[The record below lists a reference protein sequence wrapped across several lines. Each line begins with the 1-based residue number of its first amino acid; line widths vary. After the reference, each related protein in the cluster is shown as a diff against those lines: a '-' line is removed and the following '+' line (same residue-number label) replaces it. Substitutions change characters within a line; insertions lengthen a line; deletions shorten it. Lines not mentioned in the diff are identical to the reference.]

1 MMKFHTVMVAALAA
15 LVATAAQA
23 DPRLDEKIYDPYVRN
38 HVLEVGTRFAREN
51 GGELDRSASYIGELE
66 YGVSDNLSLAVLGKV
81 TRGEGQGSRLRGVG
95 VEAVYYL
102 GQIPGLGVDV
112 GLYGEYMKGLS
123 DGETALEGKLLFA
136 KQAGPVQA
144 VLNLIVE
151 RPLHVPGEG
160 YANYGYAGSVTWRAA
175 KGVRVG
181 VQAFG
186 DLGDDHNFLKGRQGA
201 YIGPELRWETRA
213 RNSPVEL
220 EVGVSWLKS
229 VGANT
234 READNQVRVTLELE
248 RRF

>member
-1 MMKFHTVMVAALAA
+1 MKLHTAMAAA
-15 LVATAAQA
+15 LVTLFATAAQA
-23 DPRLDEKIYDPYVRN
+23 DPRLDEKVYDPYVRN
-38 HVLEVGTRFAREN
+38 HVLEAETRVARET
-51 GGELDRSASYIGELE
+51 GGALDRSVAYIGELE

-81 TRGEGQGSRLRGVG
+81 TGGGGEPSRLRGVG
-95 VEAVYYL
+95 IEAVYYL

-136 KQAGPVQA
+136 KRAGPVQA
-144 VLNLIVE
+144 LVNLIVE

-160 YANYGYAGSVTWRAA
+160 YANYGYAGSVTVRAA
-175 KGVRVG
+175 KGLRLG

-186 DLGDDHNFLKGRQGA
+186 DLGDDRGFLKGRQGA
-201 YIGPELRWETRA
+201 YVGPQLLWEA
-213 RNSPVEL
+213 RSKTSPVEL

-234 READNQVRVTLELE
+234 READSQFRVTLELE

>member
-1 MMKFHTVMVAALAA
+1 MKLHAAMALVFTM

-23 DPRLDEKIYDPYVRN
+23 DPRLDEKVYDPYVRN
-38 HVLEVGTRFAREN
+38 HVLEVETRVARET
-51 GGELDRSASYIGELE
+51 GGELDRSTATVAELE

-81 TRGEGQGSRLRGVG
+81 TGGGGDPTRLRGVG

-112 GLYGEYMKGLS
+112 GLYGEVMKGLN

-144 VLNLIVE
+144 LVNLIVE

-160 YANYGYAGSVTWRAA
+160 YANYGYAGSVTVRAA
-175 KGVRVG
+175 KGLRLG

-186 DLGDDHNFLKGRQGA
+186 DLGDDHAFLKGRQGA
-201 YIGPELRWETRA
+201 YVGPQLLWEARV

-229 VGANT
+229 VGADT
-234 READNQVRVTLELE
+234 READSQLRVILELE

>member
-1 MMKFHTVMVAALAA
+1 MKFHTVMAAALAA
-15 LVATAAQA
+15 MVATAAQA
-23 DPRLDEKIYDPYVRN
+23 DPRLDEKVYDPYVRN
-38 HVLEVGTRFAREN
+38 HVLEVETRFAREN

-66 YGVSDNLSLAVLGKV
+66 YGVSDKLSLAVLGKV

-95 VEAVYYL
+95 IEAVYYL

-112 GLYGEYMKGLS
+112 GLYGEVMQGLS

-144 VLNLIVE
+144 VLNLIAE

-160 YANYGYAGSVTWRAA
+160 YAEYGYAGSVTVRAA
-175 KGVRVG
+175 KGLRVG

-186 DLGDDHNFLKGRQGA
+186 DLGDDHGFLKGRQGA
-201 YIGPELRWETRA
+201 YIGPELRWEARA
-213 RNSPVEL
+213 KSSPVEL

-234 READNQVRVTLELE
+234 KEADSQLRVTLELE